1 MGNLAILGFFKYTDF
16 AIDNLNGLLGT
27 AIPALGLL
35 LKGVE
40 HGLEPGKIVVP
51 AGQAHHRV
59 HVQLRVALRVE
70 GGLLRLYVVASR
82 AVPDLVDGPAVL

>member
-1 MGNLAILGFFKYTDF
+1 VRQPQPEYVGVQ
-16 AIDNLNGLLGT
+16 
-27 AIPALGLL
+27 PALGLL

-40 HGLEPGKIVVP
+40 HRLEPGKIVVP

-70 GGLLRLYVVASR
+70 GGLLRLYVVTSR